1 MGAVACTMPAK
12 TELAMEDVA
21 QSCGNDEHKKERK
34 VGIDMEKR
42 GDRPIAARDEQ
53 CQQSAAQAEAS
64 NLPDQYESVFVF
76 IHLFALVPASHLS
89 QRL

>member
-34 VGIDMEKR
+34 VGIDMEQR
-42 GDRPIAARDEQ
+42 CDRPISSRDEQ
-53 CQQSAAQAEAS
+53 CQQPAAEAEAE
-64 NLPDQYESVFVF
+64 NLANQYKSLFVVT
-76 IHLFALVPASHLS
+76 HLFALVPASHLS